1 MMSGARGRTR
11 TGTPVKASGP
21 KPGASTN
28 FATRARHWS
37 CKTASGPRR
46 PPQQPGKM
54 RILAGGATAIGLS
67 ANLGASIAWR
77 ASCGSAV
84 ETTSPPM
91 MATAIGPQNTLRD
104 GGIRDRHRRRQDGR
118 LASAHRTLDHRTRA
132 WRGLGAITP
141 SGATVASSG
150 TCRPQLH
157 RPPSC
162 ARREGARALAVP
174 AFNRPAHDLAGRWP
188 TSLVPARALQPEI
201 APQAGRAGGASI
213 Q

>member
-54 RILAGGATAIGLS
+54 RILAGGATVVGLS
-67 ANLGASIAWR
+67 ANPGASIAWR
-77 ASCGSAV
+77 ASSGSAV
-84 ETTSPPM
+84 DTTSPPM

-104 GGIRDRHRRRQDGR
+104 GGIHGRHRRRQDGR
-118 LASAHRTLDHRTRA
+118 LASAHRRLDHRTRA
-132 WRGLGAITP
+132 WRDHAERCDGGLFSHLP
-141 SGATVASSG
+141 ATVAPAPVV
-150 TCRPQLH
+150 RK
-157 RPPSC
+157 
-162 ARREGARALAVP
+162 ARRARTLAVP
-174 AFNRPAHDLAGRWP
+174 AFNRPAHDLAGQWL
-188 TSLVPARALQPEI
+188 TSLVPTRALQPEI
-201 APQAGRAGGASI
+201 APQAGHVGGASI

>member
-1 MMSGARGRTR
+1 
-11 TGTPVKASGP
+11 
-21 KPGASTN
+21 
-28 FATRARHWS
+28 
-37 CKTASGPRR
+37 
-46 PPQQPGKM
+46 M

-162 ARREGARALAVP
+162 ARREGL
-174 AFNRPAHDLAGRWP
+174 GRWQFP
-188 TSLVPARALQPEI
+188 RSTGQHMI
-201 APQAGRAGGASI
+201 WQANG
-213 Q
+213 